1 MAPRQPRVFSL
12 FWAASSVSD
21 MGSYIRLL
29 ALQVL
34 VVQNLHGNAFDLGM
48 VNAARWLPYLLIELL
63 AGAALDRVDRLRMLV
78 VTDFLLMLLYAA
90 MGLVAYLGH
99 LNIGWLMG
107 MIFLAGGVT
116 LFHDAA
122 SQSVVRQLVPGSLLL
137 RANARLEQSGALAQT
152 VGPALAGVLTAAIG
166 APLAVVCDAVGHLF
180 SGALNSLIK
189 GVHAPERTS
198 PARVGQDVREGLR
211 WLYGHRFLRVLAWN
225 TNLWFLFHAMVITVL
240 VPFALRQLGFSAL
253 SLGLVLAAAGLGS
266 LIGTSVSTRAEE
278 RWGIGRAIAAARA
291 MYGPSLVLVALAPV
305 SDSHGGS
312 AAARVMVAV
321 GQFLYGVAMGIEG
334 PLEMGYRQAITPA
347 HLQGR
352 TNTTMRA
359 TNRTMVVI
367 GAPLGAQSPSL
378 SERVRSYGWPS
389 SAWQWS
395 RPGTSARPCTRRSSR
410 PRLPST
416 PHPRTAARCE
426 GNPHA

>member
-1 MAPRQPRVFSL
+1 MAPRQPRVFTL

-48 VNAARWLPYLLIELL
+48 VNAARWLPYLLIGLL

-78 VTDFLLMLLYAA
+78 VTDFLLMLLYAG
-90 MGLVAYLGH
+90 MGLGAYLGY

-122 SQSVVRQLVPGSLLL
+122 SQSVVRQLVPSSLLL

-166 APLAVVCDAVGHLF
+166 APLAVVCDAVGHLS

-189 GVHAPERTS
+189 GVHAPERTL
-198 PARVGQDVREGLR
+198 PARVGQDVGEGLR

-225 TNLWFLFHAMVITVL
+225 TNLWFLFHAMAITVL
-240 VPFALRQLGFSAL
+240 VPFALHQLGFSAL

-266 LIGTSVSTRAEE
+266 LAGTSMSTRLEE

-291 MYGPSLVLVALAPV
+291 IYGPSLVLVALAPV
-305 SDSHGGS
+305 SGGHGGS
-312 AAARVMVAV
+312 AALLMVAA
-321 GQFLYGVAMGIEG
+321 GQFLYGLAMGIEG

-367 GAPLGAQSPSL
+367 GAPLGGAIAIALGARTVLWMAAFGMAAVVVWYLCSSMYSAKLPAAPS
-378 SERVRSYGWPS
+378 EPAS
-389 SAWQWS
+389 S
-395 RPGTSARPCTRRSSR
+395 
-410 PRLPST
+410 
-416 PHPRTAARCE
+416 
-426 GNPHA
+426 